1 MLKNLKSRKNS
12 TNQEIGMRSEKSS
25 KIGRNQNVGKPSE
38 KSQKIGTFPAKSEDL
53 ASLVGL
59 ENSFLYEIYIEM
71 MSSFWNLGR
80 VGFRVKVTFL

>member
-12 TNQEIGMRSEKSS
+12 KNQEIGMRSEKSS

-53 ASLVGL
+53 ASLV
-59 ENSFLYEIYIEM
+59 
-71 MSSFWNLGR
+71 
-80 VGFRVKVTFL
+80 